1 MKLIETV
8 FLTNEGNTSDII
20 NTISNI
26 MYAIQVNE
34 IIPARTKTIEEAREE
49 IIENINN
56 NNKLSTAKKSADI
69 FYNEYHNGISFQ
81 ELADK
86 NNLLIIES
94 INIKRDGTG
103 SEGIVNPL
111 AIEEIFNLK
120 TTEITEPIL
129 YNNSYTISKIV
140 NITPS
145 NNITNDD
152 ANIINS
158 EIINVMGE
166 DIQEIFINYFSNK
179 QNIKINNELLDS
191 LFSNNS

>member
-1 MKLIETV
+1 M
-8 FLTNEGNTSDII
+8 
-20 NTISNI
+20 
-26 MYAIQVNE
+26 
-34 IIPARTKTIEEAREE
+34 
-49 IIENINN
+49 
-56 NNKLSTAKKSADI
+56 
-69 FYNEYHNGISFQ
+69 
-81 ELADK
+81 
-86 NNLLIIES
+86 LIIES

-152 ANIINS
+152 VNIINS